1 MTEAQRVAVE
11 LGLTLVAPDTGPR
24 SVRLPCDSESW
35 DFGVAA
41 AFTSTRPNASGRLE
55 VEHEWPSVVAGRGYI
70 TEPCS
75 GIRQS
80 RRS

>member
-1 MTEAQRVAVE
+1 MTGAQRVAAE
-11 LGLTLVAPDTGPR
+11 LGHALVAPDTGPR
-24 SVRLPCDSESW
+24 SVRLPGDSESC

-41 AFTSTRPNASGRLE
+41 AFTST
-55 VEHEWPSVVAGRGYI
+55 
-70 TEPCS
+70 